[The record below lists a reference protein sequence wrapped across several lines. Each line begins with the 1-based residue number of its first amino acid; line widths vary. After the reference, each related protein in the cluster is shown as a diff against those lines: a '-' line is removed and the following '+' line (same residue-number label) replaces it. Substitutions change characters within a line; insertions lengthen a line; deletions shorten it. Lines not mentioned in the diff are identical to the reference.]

1 MKVIVIGSTGTIG
14 SAVVRALS
22 ARHEVIGISRH
33 SSPAV
38 DITQPATIAKLF
50 ATVTNID
57 AVVSCA
63 GGGVFKPL
71 AQLTDA
77 DFETSLHDK
86 LMGQANV
93 IRHAL
98 DRINDR
104 GSITVTSGVLAQRPM
119 QGSAAISMLNA
130 GLEGFVRAA
139 ALEAPRQI
147 RVNVVSPPWV
157 DVTLKAFGMDPSGG
171 IPAEQVARAYVAAV
185 EGTETGATFDP
196 TKLGA

>member
-50 ATVTNID
+50 ATVTSID

-86 LMGQANV
+86 LMGQVNV

-185 EGTETGATFDP
+185 EGTDTGATFDP
-196 TKLGA
+196 TKLA